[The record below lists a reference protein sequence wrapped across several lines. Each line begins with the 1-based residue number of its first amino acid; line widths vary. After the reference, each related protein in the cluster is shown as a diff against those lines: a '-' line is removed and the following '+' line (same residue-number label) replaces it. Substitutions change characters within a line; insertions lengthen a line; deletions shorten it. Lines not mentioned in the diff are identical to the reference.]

1 MGLLDRLKTRIAALQ
16 LAFVAPALPQMQ
28 LDPDD
33 GTENPLMVG
42 VSYVTRNHT
51 DDASDPVL
59 HLGC

>member
-1 MGLLDRLKTRIAALQ
+1 MGRLDRLKTRIAALQ

-42 VSYVTRNHT
+42 V
-51 DDASDPVL
+51 
-59 HLGC
+59 